1 MTTYGYGYYN
11 FYQQNDEAK
20 RLIYNGVL
28 YIERELKDDVL
39 TMNLN
44 NESEVFIG

>member
-20 RLIYNGVL
+20 RLIYNGGII
-28 YIERELKDDVL
+28 YRERVKRYCIDH
-39 TMNLN
+39 
-44 NESEVFIG
+44 ESE